1 MFNCVH
7 CPLDINECAV
17 SSPCKNGGTCSN
29 IPGSYKCT
37 CDVKYTGKNC
47 ETGRLSEETRLIGQ
61 ELICMERNENCSY
74 VYLKRSLWNG
84 SRHWSFSSFNLF
96 KQSRLSIKVDY
107 RYRKTMQTEFFHGS
121 KKAMTYASK
130 ENSGDQTLLKVLLW
144 TVFILQKTS

>member
-1 MFNCVH
+1 MQLPMFNCVH

-61 ELICMERNENCSY
+61 ELICMERNEII
-74 VYLKRSLWNG
+74 VR
-84 SRHWSFSSFNLF
+84 
-96 KQSRLSIKVDY
+96 I
-107 RYRKTMQTEFFHGS
+107 
-121 KKAMTYASK
+121 
-130 ENSGDQTLLKVLLW
+130 
-144 TVFILQKTS
+144 FI